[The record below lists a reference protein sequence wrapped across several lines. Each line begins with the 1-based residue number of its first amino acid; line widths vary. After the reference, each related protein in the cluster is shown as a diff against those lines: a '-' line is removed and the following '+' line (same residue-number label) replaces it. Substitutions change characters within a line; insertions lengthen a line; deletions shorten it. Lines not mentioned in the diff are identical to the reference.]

1 MRLQRKMISL
11 LAAFILAFCFVL
23 PTPRAHAQVQMQYFF
38 ICGSDPYLIAGA
50 DIPVIYS
57 DDRAI
62 GTNIASFDMSYSTD
76 NINWHDV
83 LELKSM
89 SISAQ
94 FRLPIDPSITSVRIR
109 VMVHYV
115 PILGS
120 DTYLERTE
128 GPFKVMQPGETSD
141 FQASANDDGS
151 VTLTWNDNSNMES
164 SYVIKRD
171 GPDGT
176 KYFNVQNT
184 AGDFGPMATVDKATN
199 LNKNTL
205 YAYTVTPVID
215 QYLLPDNVQPGVET
229 VFIWNKAPRDGLV
242 IVDTINPVVQIPVL
256 VGKTKVITKVPVID
270 LKPAVGVKIPDGLG
284 PIIKGGTQGGTP
296 DGKQGDAGQPNI
308 EALLEEAVKGSSD
321 WAKADLKQAIAASL
335 TTPSV
340 LGNYQQPI
348 TREQFAGIAV
358 KLYEALSSKPAAA
371 ASPNP
376 FTDTVNVDVLKA
388 FQLGIVTGVSAT
400 RFSPDASISRQEL
413 CVMLMRAVKAAKPAA
428 TLNISHSVSLA
439 DGDLIAPWA
448 LDAVW
453 FAVNHAIMN
462 GVGEGRIDP
471 LGSTT
476 REQAILLVKRTF
488 DAYK

>member
-1 MRLQRKMISL
+1 MFMRLQRKMIPL
-11 LAAFILAFCFVL
+11 LAVFMLAICLVL
-23 PTPRAHAQVQMQYFF
+23 PAPRAHAQVQMQYFF
-38 ICGSDPYLIAGA
+38 IGGSDPYLIAGA

-62 GTNIASFDMSYSTD
+62 GTKIASFEMLYSTD
-76 NINWHDV
+76 NINWHNV
-83 LELKSM
+83 LELKSQ

-128 GPFKVMQPGETSD
+128 GPFKVLQPGETSD

-176 KYFNVQNT
+176 KYFNMQNT
-184 AGDFGPMATVDKATN
+184 AGDFGPVATVDKATN
-199 LNKNTL
+199 KNKNTL

-215 QYLLPDNVQPGVET
+215 KYTLPDNVIPGVET

-242 IVDTINPVVQIPVL
+242 IVDKINPVVQIPVL
-256 VGKTKVITKVPVID
+256 VGKNKVITKVPVID
-270 LKPAVGVKIPDGLG
+270 LKPAVDVKIPDGLG
-284 PIIKGGTQGGTP
+284 PISKGGTQGGT
-296 DGKQGDAGQPNI
+296 QGDAGQPNI

-321 WAKADLKQAIAASL
+321 WAKADLKLAIAASL

-348 TREQFAGIAV
+348 TREQFASIAV

-371 ASPNP
+371 AAPNP

-400 RFSPDASISRQEL
+400 GFSPDASISRQEL

-428 TLNISHSVSLA
+428 TLNISSSSGLA
-439 DGDLIAPWA
+439 DSDLIAPWA
-448 LDAVW
+448 LDAVR

-462 GVGEGRIDP
+462 GVGGGRIDP
-471 LGSTT
+471 LGITT

>member
-1 MRLQRKMISL
+1 MSIRFQRKMISL
-11 LAAFILAFCFVL
+11 MAVFILALCFVL

-38 ICGSDPYLIAGA
+38 IGGSDPYLIAGA
-50 DIPVIYS
+50 DIGFSYS
-57 DDRAI
+57 DDSAI
-62 GTNIASFDMSYSTD
+62 GTKIKSFDISYSTD
-76 NINWHDV
+76 NINWYNV
-83 LELKSM
+83 LNLQYTLPN
-89 SISAQ
+89 AH
-94 FRLPIDPSITSVRIR
+94 FRLPIDPSITTVRIR
-109 VMVHYV
+109 INVHYV

-164 SYVIKRD
+164 SYLIKRD

-199 LNKNTL
+199 KNKNTL
-205 YAYTVTPVID
+205 YAYTVTPIID
-215 QYLLPDNVQPGVET
+215 QYALPDNVKPGVET

-242 IVDTINPVVQIPVL
+242 ITDKINPVVQIPVL
-256 VGKTKVITKVPVID
+256 VGKNKVITKVPVID

-284 PIIKGGTQGGTP
+284 PIIKGST
-296 DGKQGDAGQPNI
+296 QGDAGQPSI

-321 WAKADLKQAIAASL
+321 WAKADLKLAIAASL

-358 KLYEALSSKPAAA
+358 KLYEALSSKSAAA

-400 RFSPDASISRQEL
+400 SFSPDASISRQEL
-413 CVMLMRAVKAAKPAA
+413 CVMLMRAVKVAKPAA
-428 TLNISHSVSLA
+428 TLNISSSGGLA
-439 DGDLIAPWA
+439 DSDFIAPWA
-448 LDAVW
+448 LDAVR

-462 GVGEGRIDP
+462 GVGGGRIDP

>member
-1 MRLQRKMISL
+1 MSMRLKQKMISL
-11 LAAFILAFCFVL
+11 LTVFILAFCFVL

-38 ICGSDPYLIAGA
+38 IGGNDPYLIAGA
-50 DIPVIYS
+50 DVPVSFS

-62 GTNIASFDMSYSTD
+62 GTNVASFEMFYSTD
-76 NINWHDV
+76 NINWHNV
-83 LELKSM
+83 LELKTM
-89 SISAQ
+89 PVSAS
-94 FRLPIDPSITSVRIR
+94 FHLPIDPSITSVTIR
-109 VMVHYV
+109 VKVHYV

-176 KYFNVQNT
+176 KYFNVQNR
-184 AGDFGPMATVDKATN
+184 AGDFGPLATVDKATN
-199 LNKNTL
+199 KNKNTL

-215 QYLLPDNVQPGVET
+215 QYTLPDNVIPGVET

-242 IVDTINPVVQIPVL
+242 IVDKINPVVQIPVL
-256 VGKTKVITKVPVID
+256 VGKNKVITKVPVID

-284 PIIKGGTQGGTP
+284 PIIKGGTQG
-296 DGKQGDAGQPNI
+296 DAGQPSI

-321 WAKADLKQAIAASL
+321 WAKADLKLAIAASL

-400 RFSPDASISRQEL
+400 SFSPDASISRQEL

-428 TLNISHSVSLA
+428 TLNISSFGGLA
-439 DGDLIAPWA
+439 DSDFIAPWA
-448 LDAVW
+448 LDAVR

-462 GVGEGRIDP
+462 GVGGGRIDP